1 MADGF
6 IIVAVMKLAAVLLSG
21 FLGCAICGAADPG
34 LAQVRSVY
42 LFPMTNGLDQYLAN
56 RLTNLGVFRVVT
68 DPKKA
73 DAVLTDRLGAAFES
87 RLAELYPEPPPP
99 KPAGDAKK
107 KEEKEEKQET
117 ASPAEPPRASSFAR
131 GKGTLFLVNA
141 RARSVLWSIYEKP
154 RNSTPTELDRTAA
167 RIAERLKR
175 ELTPK

>member
-1 MADGF
+1 MADGL
-6 IIVAVMKLAAVLLSG
+6 IMVAVMKLAAVLLSG
-21 FLGCAICGAADPG
+21 FLGCAICGAAESE

-87 RLAELYPEPPPP
+87 RLAELYPDPPPP
-99 KPAGDAKK
+99 KPPADAKK
-107 KEEKEEKQET
+107 KEEPEEKRAA
-117 ASPAEPPRASSFAR
+117 ASPAAPLPASSFAR
-131 GKGTLFLVNA
+131 GKGTIFLVNA
-141 RARSVLWSIYEKP
+141 RGRSVLWSIYEKP
-154 RNSTPTELDRTAA
+154 RNATPTELDRTAT

-175 ELTPK
+175 ELKGQ